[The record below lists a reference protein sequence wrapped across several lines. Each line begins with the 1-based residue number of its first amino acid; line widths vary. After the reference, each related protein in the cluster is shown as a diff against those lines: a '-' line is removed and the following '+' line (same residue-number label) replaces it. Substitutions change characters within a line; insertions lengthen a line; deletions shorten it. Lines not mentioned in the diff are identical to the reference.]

1 VLFRS
6 RGGPD
11 DIVYTRDGRF
21 TINNEHILV
30 SVATGNPVLSE
41 DGRVLRLDTGR
52 NVTIHSD
59 GRIEQDG
66 GQIGQLR
73 VRGISD
79 TSKLRKIGNNCFK
92 IDESVPSPRDLE
104 TRVLPQ
110 IEQGALEGSGVNAVQ
125 ATLAVTEAS
134 RAASGMARL
143 IQYFD
148 GIMDSAIN
156 TLGRTS

>member
-1 VLFRS
+1 
-6 RGGPD
+6 
-11 DIVYTRDGRF
+11 
-21 TINNEHILV
+21 
-30 SVATGNPVLSE
+30 
-41 DGRVLRLDTGR
+41 
-52 NVTIHSD
+52 
-59 GRIEQDG
+59 
-66 GQIGQLR
+66 
-73 VRGISD
+73 
-79 TSKLRKIGNNCFK
+79 
-92 IDESVPSPRDLE
+92 
-104 TRVLPQ
+104 VLPQ